1 LSNGIPLQIPK
12 TWEDGGLNKYICMED
27 NFLKNTYGGSFQPK
41 EEWIR
46 SPTKKYSTRLYS
58 REALV
63 LTFPLVAS
71 SLAWNMGKFGEND
84 VLRMDPWIGGLK
96 EV

>member
-1 LSNGIPLQIPK
+1 
-12 TWEDGGLNKYICMED
+12 MEE
-27 NFLKNTYGGSFQPK
+27 NFLKNAYGGSFQPK

-58 REALV
+58 MEALV

-71 SLAWNMGKFGEND
+71 SLAWNVGKFGEND
-84 VLRMDPWIGGLK
+84 DLRVEPWIGGLK